1 ADSAIKLV
9 NKEYFPT
16 KAKIWFKNTS
26 TDQGSRYIYYFD
38 IYGDVFYTITH
49 NILQTDNADNFYSK
63 RFEYT
68 TRFIFTQ
75 ESALR
80 LFEFLT

>member
-1 ADSAIKLV
+1 INEHLAIISTHNLETRFSADSAIKLV

-49 NILQTDNADNFYSK
+49 NILQTDNADNFYSQ

-68 TRFIFTQ
+68 
-75 ESALR
+75 
-80 LFEFLT
+80 